1 MRNAPVV
8 CDACDDPVVSNVSGW
23 YRCRSCGHES
33 LRDFDPASTGSG
45 VQPVAREARDS
56 LHGAGLVSL
65 FDK

>member
-8 CDACDDPVVSNVSGW
+8 CDACDDPVVANVSGW

-33 LRDFDPASTGSG
+33 LRDFDPAQSADGEPRAERAATGC
-45 VQPVAREARDS
+45 
-56 LHGAGLVSL
+56 AGLVSL